1 MEHMA
6 TWRTAEI
13 LLGGEEFQAGG
24 AVDTHF
30 YGPTVCIF
38 WVLDQIELNQS
49 FEYGLSNNLLNS
61 HVHEVKLVFLSQL
74 FCTAHPALCSSHWT
88 QRLAVISAGK
98 AVSLS
103 EQVPFYQSIYPSM
116 IIECKRRLEGIE
128 CTHIY
133 VPQLLFELYN
143 LVVD

>member
-1 MEHMA
+1 MEYVA

-13 LLGGEEFQAGG
+13 LLGREEFQAGG

-74 FCTAHPALCSSHWT
+74 FCTVFSAHTSPVQLALDTVTRCYLRRQPSTPLH
-88 QRLAVISAGK
+88 K
-98 AVSLS
+98 N
-103 EQVPFYQSIYPSM
+103 IY
-116 IIECKRRLEGIE
+116 CL
-128 CTHIY
+128 
-133 VPQLLFELYN
+133 
-143 LVVD
+143 